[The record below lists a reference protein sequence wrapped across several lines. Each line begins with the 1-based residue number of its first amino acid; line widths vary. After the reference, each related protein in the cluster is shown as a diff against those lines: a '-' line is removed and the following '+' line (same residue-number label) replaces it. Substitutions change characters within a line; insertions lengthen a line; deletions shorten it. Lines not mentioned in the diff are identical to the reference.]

1 MKLSTVRLQQHAGH
15 MFREHWKIQGKK
27 RVLDHGPLKQLQQ
40 RGIEFEDALDVI
52 KEKRPEKKILPL
64 KSFEPVPVV
73 AGEAHPDYHEEP
85 CLTYKDH
92 NVLLEGFKQAKVLT
106 NTVEINSDV
115 LPLQQDVSIEQE
127 LPLQDKLVKRC
138 IKSSLMYDAT
148 QGLLP
153 KRHDPSRE
161 AWIFPREY
169 GITDKR
175 RNYLLVNRLL
185 QLCSSFS
192 PQLLG
197 QRSVVNSAKFVVP
210 VTLPSKQKI
219 LFSVTGDAVVFAD
232 KHPTIERTQQEINSE
247 LPDISPLSPVV
258 SLEES
263 NIFKFEPSFPL
274 TSDAKLRKIHTAVV
288 HYNETQVH
296 NLFDSPVTSD
306 QILGRSLMQAWVFA
320 MAQAPQNPTGK
331 LKEPISVQTV
341 HTNGQFFHF
350 SVLQLNS
357 TSCASNT
364 EPKNYFWSFPVMDIF
379 KHCTYEKGLP
389 VFEDYNPRVFRTL
402 LAFYN
407 NC

>member
-1 MKLSTVRLQQHAGH
+1 MKLSSIRFQQHIGH
-15 MFREHWKIQGKK
+15 MFREHWKVQGKK
-27 RVLDHGPLKQLQQ
+27 RVLDHGPLKELKM

-52 KEKRPEKKILPL
+52 KEKHTKKIFPF
-64 KSFEPVPVV
+64 KGFKPVPVV
-73 AGEAHPDYHEEP
+73 ADETHPDYHEEP

-92 NVLLEGFKQAKVLT
+92 NVLLEGYRQAKILT
-106 NTVEINSDV
+106 NTVEINSEV
-115 LPLQQDVSIEQE
+115 LPLQQDVSLEQE

-148 QGLLP
+148 QEKLP

-161 AWIFPREY
+161 AWIFPRDY

-197 QRSVVNSAKFVVP
+197 KRSVVNSAKFVVP

-232 KHPTIERTQQEINSE
+232 KHPSLESTEQEINSE
-247 LPDISPLSPVV
+247 LPDISPISPLV

-263 NIFKFEPSFPL
+263 NIFKFESYFPV
-274 TSDAKLRKIHTAVV
+274 TSEAKLKKIHTAVV
-288 HYNETQVH
+288 HYNETQVS
-296 NLFDSPVTSD
+296 NIYESPVSSD
-306 QILGRSLMQAWVFA
+306 QILGRSLMQAWIFA
-320 MAQAPQNPTGK
+320 MAQALQEPGEK
-331 LKEPISVQTV
+331 LKEPITVQTV

-350 SVLQLNS
+350 SILQLNT

-364 EPKNYFWSFPVMDIF
+364 DPKNYFWSFPVMNIF
-379 KHCTYEKGLP
+379 NRCSYQKGLP
-389 VFEDYNPRVFRTL
+389 VFEDYNPEIGRAHV
-402 LAFYN
+402 
-407 NC
+407 

>member
-1 MKLSTVRLQQHAGH
+1 MKLSSVRLQQHVGN
-15 MFREHWKIQGKK
+15 MFREHWKVQGKK
-27 RVLDHGPLKQLQQ
+27 RVLDHGSLKELQK
-40 RGIEFEDALDVI
+40 RGMEFEDALDVI
-52 KEKRPEKKILPL
+52 KKNNKKEFIPL
-64 KSFEPVPVV
+64 KSFKPVPLV
-73 AGEAHPDYHEEP
+73 ADETHPDYHEEP

-92 NVLLEGFKQAKVLT
+92 NVLLEGFTQAKVLT
-106 NTVEINSDV
+106 NTVEISSDV
-115 LPLQQDVSIEQE
+115 LPLQQDISLEQE

-138 IKSSLMYDAT
+138 IKSSLLYDSM
-148 QGLLP
+148 QEKLP

-197 QRSVVNSAKFVVP
+197 QRSIINSAKFVVP

-232 KHPTIERTQQEINSE
+232 KHPSIEGSQQEINFE

-263 NIFKFEPSFPL
+263 NIFKFEQSFPL
-274 TSDAKLRKIHTAVV
+274 TSDAKLKKIHTAVV
-288 HYNETQVH
+288 HYNETQVA
-296 NLFDSPVTSD
+296 NLFETPVTSD
-306 QILGRSLMQAWVFA
+306 QILGRSLMQAWIFA
-320 MAQAPQNPTGK
+320 MSQALQGSGGK
-331 LKEPISVQTV
+331 LKEPITVQTV

-364 EPKNYFWSFPVMDIF
+364 EPKNYFWSFPVMDIV
-379 KHCTYEKGLP
+379 KNCSYEKGLP
-389 VFEDYNPRVFRTL
+389 VFEDYNPRVFKTL